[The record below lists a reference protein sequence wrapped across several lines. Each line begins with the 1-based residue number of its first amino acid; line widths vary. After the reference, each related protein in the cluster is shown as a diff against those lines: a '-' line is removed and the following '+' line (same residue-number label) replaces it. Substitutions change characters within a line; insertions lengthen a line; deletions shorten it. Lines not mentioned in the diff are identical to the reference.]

1 MNSYVLIG
9 ISIIFVMI
17 VLIIAT
23 FMIAIIKGVRAGKTE
38 IEVKIIGIISVTI
51 NLTDVS
57 KN

>member
-23 FMIAIIKGVRAGKTE
+23 FMNAIIKGVRAGKTE